1 MAEFADQTTESATA
15 AQSVTHENLKIKGAL
30 GSVSLLDDIPKM
42 SVLKKLTAFAAIAGP
57 GLIVMIGDNDAGGV
71 ATYAQAGQ
79 SYGTTLLWVVFL
91 LIPVLMIAQ
100 EMVARLGAV
109 TGIGHGRLIKER
121 FGKWWAMFSVI
132 DLFVLNFLTLATE
145 FIGISFGFSYFGI
158 SSYISVPLSAFILFL
173 IAITGSF
180 SRWERF
186 LYILIFITLVEFVM
200 MFSARPQLHP
210 ILKGLVVPSALG
222 GWNTGAV
229 MMIVGIVGTTI
240 APWQLFFQQS
250 NVIDKRI
257 TPRWLKYERADT
269 FIGAAITNIAAI
281 AIMITTAF
289 AFANTKYFNSFT
301 NSLGIAKSLANTIG
315 SYAGDMFSV
324 LLIDAALLGAA
335 AVSLSSS
342 YAYGDMFGLKHSLH
356 KKFSEAKGFY
366 LTYGLQIALAAGLI
380 LIPHVPLGLITY
392 YVQIL
397 AGILLPSAI
406 VFLLLLC
413 NDSEL
418 LGPWTNSSWLN
429 ILASIIVFALVD
441 LSLVITINTVFP
453 SVNSVVIME
462 CLLILSLA
470 IGIPVGIVKRV
481 RHRHLLT
488 KNTSLTGE
496 KTSRRHRRMLLA
508 EKRQQWSTPS
518 LALINK
524 PQRTM
529 LFKVSMFVLRGYLI
543 LAVIALVIKL
553 ARLWTG

>member
-1 MAEFADQTTESATA
+1 MAEFADQTTESAVA
-15 AQSVTHENLKIKGAL
+15 AQSIAQENLKIKGAL
-30 GSVSLLDDIPKM
+30 GSVSLHDDIPKM
-42 SVLKKLTAFAAIAGP
+42 SLVKKLTAFAAIAGP

-109 TGIGHGRLIKER
+109 TGIGHGKLIKER
-121 FGKWWAMFSVI
+121 FGKWWAMFSVV

-158 SSYISVPLSAFILFL
+158 SSYISVPVSAVILFL

-186 LYILIFITLVEFVM
+186 LYVLIFITLVEFVM
-200 MFSARPQLHP
+200 MFSVRPQLHP
-210 ILKGLVVPSALG
+210 ILKGLVVPSAFG

-269 FIGAAITNIAAI
+269 FIGAAVTNIAAI

-289 AFANTKYFNSFT
+289 AFANTKYFNNFT
-301 NSLGIAKSLANTIG
+301 NSLGVAKSLGSTIG
-315 SYAGDMFSV
+315 SYVGDMFSV

-342 YAYGDMFGLKHSLH
+342 YAYGDTFGLKHSLH

-366 LTYGLQIALAAGLI
+366 LTYGSQIALAAGLI

-418 LGPWTNSSWLN
+418 LGPWVNSSWLN

-453 SVNSVVIME
+453 NVNSVVIME
-462 CLLILSLA
+462 WLLIISLT

-481 RHRHLLT
+481 QHRHLLT
-488 KNTSLTGE
+488 KNTSLAGE
-496 KTSRRHRRMLLA
+496 KTSRSHRKMLLA